1 MLWRTVPVDT
11 EQFQREIKTLRTQLH
26 ELSRTNQTLSEKLTE
41 RKKELAFHNG
51 LTRLISSRTST
62 IDSLCRYIV
71 ENLPDAFRYPQKV
84 SVFLE
89 MNERQY
95 TSRDAEESGVMVS
108 YGLGD
113 DTVAFGTLRIYCS
126 DCEQEGGKGSAF
138 LPEEQALLS
147 LLVQRVLHYTLQH
160 REEMKLFSNWKRYL
174 PLFDSLSE
182 ALFEISLSGTFK
194 YSSNALPHVL
204 GFQPQEVQ
212 GTTIYDYLHPALHES
227 FSQVLSNLDTRSMT
241 SVSYRLRMKNGRYK
255 WCKVSLMPI
264 IEEGKV
270 LGAQGLLT
278 DIDTLMHVE
287 ESLKESESMLNTL
300 FTHMEQG
307 VIYHDSQGKVL
318 DANPAASRLLG
329 LTIEQL
335 NDHAQVPNQWYLI
348 DESGNRV
355 PWIEFAPMRALGS
368 GKRISDEVVGI
379 YRGDG
384 SKRSWVIVNS
394 EPQFYEDEQ
403 TPSLVFT
410 TLTDIT
416 RQKEVELQLNAQVL
430 YTNSIIESMPD
441 GLLIL
446 DHEGF
451 ILQFKPSLLN
461 RAHLPVEEYEKR
473 YITDVLPAIPIG
485 KYLKKGKD
493 VLTNLTH
500 AVEFFEMEIGGSC
513 HYLEARFSTL
523 TQERLLVVVRD
534 YTVQHQ
540 MERDLVESSQKVN
553 LLLNNLK
560 GVALRVLADGQW
572 SIDYIS
578 DGIEELSGYPAGD
591 FIGNTRHSYID
602 LIPPDELES
611 VKNAI
616 RKELLSNGRFS
627 VEHRIIRRDGELRWV
642 WINGRG
648 VYDSGTLSYIEGFI
662 TDVTERRQ
670 MEEELRENEE
680 KYRSLVESLD
690 VSIMII
696 DEQGMFQYLNE
707 LGAADFSLSPD
718 EFVGRNVS
726 DFFPAPYSQDIVNA
740 VRDVVRDNA
749 GQVFISE
756 YSIDSQER
764 WFRVSMQP
772 IHDAEGKP
780 TAVLLT
786 ATDVTKE
793 RQQVVEFTKLNTAI
807 EQSPVSVVITDSRG
821 TIEYVNPKTCETTG
835 YTREELLGSNPRV
848 LRSGTVS
855 PEYYEDLWD
864 SITSGEVWRGTFQ
877 NVNKNGDI
885 YVESATIAPIKNDE
899 GAITHFIA
907 IKEDIT
913 EKQQLQKNITLN
925 EERFRQVAE
934 YSRTVIWEADREGVF
949 TYISPVASI
958 VYGFSPGEWV
968 GLRSIFDLRSAD
980 SSNHFRALYRELIDR
995 GEPISNFDNSIV
1007 QNDGST
1013 LWVSSSAEALYDDNR
1028 ELTGVRGVDYD
1039 IDQRKRVELELRKF
1053 QTISDQAN
1061 YGNAISDLNGKLLY
1075 VNDYFS
1081 AMHGYRTEELIG
1093 KDLSIF
1099 HNSRQMPLVTMA
1111 LDLLKETGEFDA
1123 LEIPR
1128 TRKDGTVFPSLMN
1141 GKLIMNDDRTD
1152 GFMIA
1157 SVTDITK
1164 MKRQEE
1170 AIKRLEIA
1178 IEQSPVALLITDLKG
1193 VITYASPA
1201 FTSITGYTVQEAMGN
1216 STSMLKS
1223 GHNDDAFY
1231 KNLWETITSGKIWE
1245 GTLINRRKSGELYHE
1260 HMSITPVY
1268 DMEGQV
1274 TSYLAVKE
1282 DITDRMRIEEE
1293 KIARTAAE
1301 EANRSKSL
1309 FLSNM
1314 SHEIRTPLNAI
1325 IGFSQI
1331 LEGDTTLGPR
1341 QKEQVKTITRSGRH
1355 LLELINDVLDL
1366 SKIEAGKLMNQVEV
1380 FCLRDLL
1387 EDLEAM
1393 FSVISERKGIAFVID
1408 RSPLVPDFIQVDGG
1422 KLRQVLINILG
1433 NSFKFT
1439 AQGSVTVHL
1448 SLNTEENPVRL
1459 SVVVS
1464 DTGVGIR
1471 EEDMKSIFDAFI
1483 QSDAGLQ
1490 MGGTGLGLSI
1500 TKRLIEIMGG
1510 SISVRSTYGSGTVFT
1525 FTVPVVPADGG
1536 EYRYAGP
1543 AGGSAVAFDLTGR
1556 TVQVLIVDDQKDNLD
1571 LLMAILEPMGFTLL
1585 RAGNGQKAVEICERE
1600 NIDLVLMDLRMPVM
1614 DGYTAMKHMKNM
1626 EGYAA
1631 VPVIAV
1637 TASAFEDDRKAVL
1650 AQGFDGYL
1658 KKPFKTEEL
1667 IAEIA
1672 DKLDLPLVYGDPVE
1686 GDRELAGVSRFNP
1699 SLLNE
1704 LPRELRSSLYECIE
1718 QGDIISFKE
1727 MLGQVS
1733 SYSDELRIHL
1743 KALAD
1748 VYDYTTLMNV
1758 LKEGDT

>member
-1 MLWRTVPVDT
+1 MDHSRVPY
-11 EQFQREIKTLRTQLH
+11 QWH
-26 ELSRTNQTLSEKLTE
+26 LT
-41 RKKELAFHNG
+41 
-51 LTRLISSRTST
+51 
-62 IDSLCRYIV
+62 
-71 ENLPDAFRYPQKV
+71 
-84 SVFLE
+84 
-89 MNERQY
+89 
-95 TSRDAEESGVMVS
+95 
-108 YGLGD
+108 
-113 DTVAFGTLRIYCS
+113 
-126 DCEQEGGKGSAF
+126 
-138 LPEEQALLS
+138 
-147 LLVQRVLHYTLQH
+147 
-160 REEMKLFSNWKRYL
+160 
-174 PLFDSLSE
+174 
-182 ALFEISLSGTFK
+182 
-194 YSSNALPHVL
+194 
-204 GFQPQEVQ
+204 
-212 GTTIYDYLHPALHES
+212 
-227 FSQVLSNLDTRSMT
+227 
-241 SVSYRLRMKNGRYK
+241 
-255 WCKVSLMPI
+255 
-264 IEEGKV
+264 
-270 LGAQGLLT
+270 
-278 DIDTLMHVE
+278 
-287 ESLKESESMLNTL
+287 
-300 FTHMEQG
+300 
-307 VIYHDSQGKVL
+307 
-318 DANPAASRLLG
+318 
-329 LTIEQL
+329 
-335 NDHAQVPNQWYLI
+335 
-348 DESGNRV
+348 DESGSRV
-355 PWIEFAPMRALGS
+355 FWIDFAPMRALHS
-368 GKRISDEVVGI
+368 GKRISDEVVGV

-394 EPQFYEDEQ
+394 EPQFYDDEQ

-416 RQKEVELQLNAQVL
+416 RQKEVELQLNAQVR

-446 DHEGF
+446 NHEGL
-451 ILQFKPSLLN
+451 ILQFKPSVLN
-461 RAHLPVEEYEKR
+461 RAHLPVEKYEKQF
-473 YITDVLPAIPIG
+473 ITDVFPAIPIG
-485 KYLKKGKD
+485 KYLNRGKE
-493 VLTNLTH
+493 VLANLAH
-500 AVEFFEMEIGGSC
+500 AVEFFEMEIGGSP
-513 HYLEARFSTL
+513 HYLEARFSAL

-540 MERDLVESSQKVN
+540 MEMDLLESSRKVN

-560 GVALRVLADGQW
+560 GVALRALADGRW
-572 SIDYIS
+572 TIDFMS
-578 DGIEELSGYPAGD
+578 DGIEELTGYPAED
-591 FIGNTRHSYID
+591 FIHNAKRSFLD
-602 LIPPDELES
+602 LIPPDELDA
-611 VKNAI
+611 VRTAI
-616 RKELLSNGRFS
+616 KRELAASGRFS
-627 VEHRIIRRDGELRWV
+627 VEHHLVRSDGDTRWV
-642 WINGRG
+642 WVNGRG
-648 VYDSGTLSYIEGFI
+648 VYESGTLSFIEGFI

-670 MEEELRENEE
+670 MEEELRRNEE
-680 KYRSLVESLD
+680 KYRSLIESLD

-696 DEQGMFQYLNE
+696 DERGVYQYMNE
-707 LGAADFSLSPD
+707 VGAAVFSLSP
-718 EFVGRNVS
+718 EQFVGKHVS
-726 DFFPAPYSQDIVNA
+726 DIFPASYSQDILSA
-740 VRDVVRDNA
+740 VHQVIQDNT
-749 GQVFISE
+749 GQDFTSE
-756 YSIDSQER
+756 YTINSQER
-764 WFRVSMQP
+764 WFKVSMQP
-772 IHDAEGKP
+772 IHDAEGRP
-780 TAVLLT
+780 AAVLLA

-807 EQSPVSVVITDSRG
+807 EQSPVSVVITDRNG
-821 TIEYVNPKTCETTG
+821 AIEYVNPKTCETTG

-848 LRSGTVS
+848 LRSGNTS
-855 PEYYEDLWD
+855 PDYYENLWD
-864 SITSGEVWRGTFQ
+864 SITRGEVWRGTFQ
-877 NVNKNGDI
+877 NVKKNGDI

-913 EKQQLQKNITLN
+913 EKQQLQKDITLN

-934 YSRTVIWEADREGVF
+934 YSRTVIWEADRDGVY

-958 VYGFSPGEWV
+958 VYGFSPEEWV

-980 SSNHFRALYRELIDR
+980 SSDHFRALYRELIGR
-995 GEPISNFDNSIV
+995 GEPISNFDNAIV
-1007 QNDGST
+1007 QSDGST
-1013 LWVSSSAEALYDDNR
+1013 LWVSSSAEALYDENR

-1075 VNDYFS
+1075 VNDYF
-1081 AMHGYRTEELIG
+1081 ATMHGYRAEELIG

-1123 LEIPR
+1123 IEITR

-1157 SVTDITK
+1157 SATDITK

-1223 GHNDDAFY
+1223 GRNDDAFY
-1231 KNLWETITSGKIWE
+1231 KNLWETITSGRIWE
-1245 GTLINRRKSGELYHE
+1245 GTLINMRKSGELYHE

-1331 LEGDTTLGPR
+1331 LEGDTTIGPR

-1355 LLELINDVLDL
+1355 LLGLINDVLDL

-1380 FCLRDLL
+1380 VCLRDLL

-1393 FSVISERKGIAFVID
+1393 FSVMAERKAITFTFERDPA
-1408 RSPLVPDFIQVDGG
+1408 VPDFIEVDGG

-1439 AQGSVTVHL
+1439 EKGTI
-1448 SLNTEENPVRL
+1448 TVRL
-1459 SVVVS
+1459 AMESESDHQELDVAVI

-1471 EEDMKSIFDAFI
+1471 KDEMEQIFEAFK
-1483 QSDAGLQ
+1483 QSEAGLHA
-1490 MGGTGLGLSI
+1490 GGTGLGLAI
-1500 TKRLIEIMGG
+1500 TKRIIEIMGG
-1510 SISVRSTYGSGTVFT
+1510 TISVNSTYGSGST
-1525 FTVPVVPADGG
+1525 FSFSVPVIPSSSDLHHQMIRPGLN
-1536 EYRYAGP
+1536 
-1543 AGGSAVAFDLTGR
+1543 AVGFDLHESTYR
-1556 TVQVLIVDDQKDNLD
+1556 ILIVDDQKDNLD
-1571 LLMAILEPMGFTLL
+1571 LLVAILDPMGFTLL
-1585 RAGNGQKAVEICERE
+1585 KAGNGQKAVEICERE
-1600 NIDLVLMDLRMPVM
+1600 DIDLVLMDLRMPVM
-1614 DGYTAMKHMKNM
+1614 DGYTAMKLINNM
-1626 EGYAA
+1626 DGYAA

-1637 TASAFEDDRKAVL
+1637 TASAFEDDRMAVL

-1672 DKLDLPLVYGDPVE
+1672 DKLNLPLVYEDIVE
-1686 GDRELAGVSRFNP
+1686 GDREFAGVSRFNP

-1704 LPRELRSSLYECIE
+1704 LPPELRSSLYECIE

-1727 MLGQVS
+1727 MLEQVS
-1733 SYSDELRIHL
+1733 SYSDELRSHL

-1758 LKEGDT
+1758 LKEGDA